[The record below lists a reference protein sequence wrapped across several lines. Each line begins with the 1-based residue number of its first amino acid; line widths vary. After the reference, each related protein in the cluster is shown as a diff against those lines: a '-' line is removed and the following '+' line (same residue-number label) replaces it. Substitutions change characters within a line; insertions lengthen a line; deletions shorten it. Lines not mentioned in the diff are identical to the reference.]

1 MCTVSWRTYEEGYDL
16 LFNRDE
22 LHSRGLETPPSVSR
36 RPGTAIVAPRDADRG
51 GTWISLNAF
60 GITCCLLNDYAP
72 GSTSPDT
79 PSLSRGEIVS
89 GCAGATCTADA
100 VTLVLD
106 QPLHQIAPFYLLVIA
121 PREAPLLLHWQGT
134 RLETLATKGLMPM
147 LSSSSFST
155 RSVIA
160 SRRRRF
166 AEAVGC
172 SHRADL
178 TDLERFHRHHDPA
191 EGAYSILMRRPD
203 AATRSISQVSVTL
216 EHARFSYRSVSWTNE
231 GPCLSP
237 AVLCE
242 LGIDVSPAVPALYR
256 GDPPSLRDTTAGIK

>member
-1 MCTVSWRTYEEGYDL
+1 MCTVSWRTHEEGYDL

-22 LHSRGLETPPSVSR
+22 LHSRGIETPPSVSHR
-36 RPGTAIVAPRDADRG
+36 QGTEIIAPRDADRG

-72 GSTSPDT
+72 GSTSPDA

-89 GCAGATCTADA
+89 GCARAACTGDA
-100 VTLVLD
+100 HALVLD

-121 PREAPLLLHWQGT
+121 AREPPLLLHWQGT
-134 RLETLATKGLMPM
+134 RLNPLATKGLMPM
-147 LSSSSFST
+147 LSSSSFSP

-178 TDLERFHRHHDPA
+178 ADLEGFHRRHDPA
-191 EGAYSILMRRPD
+191 EGAHSVLMRRPD

-216 EHARFSYRSVSWTNE
+216 QHARFNYRSVAWTNE
-231 GPCLSP
+231 APSLSP
-237 AVLCE
+237 AVIFE
-242 LGIDVSPAVPALYR
+242 LEIDEPPAVSALCR
-256 GDPPSLRDTTAGIK
+256 GGTPSLRDTTSGIK